1 MVPLST
7 LHKGQT
13 ATIVEVLNQE
23 ESMKLM
29 EMGCLP
35 GERITLENIAPL
47 GDPLAIT
54 VAGYKLSL
62 RKSDAEKLL
71 VSDVVG

>member
-7 LHKGQT
+7 LKKGQT

-23 ESMKLM
+23 EAMKLM

-35 GERITLENIAPL
+35 GERVTLENIAPL